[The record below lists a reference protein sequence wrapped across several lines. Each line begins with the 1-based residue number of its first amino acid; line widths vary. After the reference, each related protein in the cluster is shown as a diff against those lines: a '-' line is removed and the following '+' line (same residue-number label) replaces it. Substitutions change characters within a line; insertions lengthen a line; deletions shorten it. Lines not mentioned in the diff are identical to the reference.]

1 MKVTLAEMFSVA
13 RRAGATRLPTY
24 LIVQPPSDPQFS
36 EDGDQIITHPHP
48 RSYRLGDDPLR
59 HVGASRALPLSP
71 GAPLSDGRPAT
82 RSAVTRPPSSP
93 PFPSQRSLEPP
104 TSLSTYKSR
113 SHSSRKRPPL
123 LSRHFRHRTWAFL
136 HARSCRHPTSLA
148 PLLGPIRA
156 SPTIHGLATRL
167 LSSYFEPRRLL
178 RHGLTTAICQNHL
191 RPHRRHPS
199 TRGELNRRTLP
210 YVALLW
216 PPLTASELAS
226 ATEGIGVRGK
236 LRGV

>member
-1 MKVTLAEMFSVA
+1 LVNDIIYILTESRKIATSSTVHAQTIDQKICRPLQEVFSYSSSTSFVFSKFELVLKNLGFERMKVTLAEMFSVA

-71 GAPLSDGRPAT
+71 GTPLSDGRPAT

-123 LSRHFRHRTWAFL
+123 LSRHFRHRT
-136 HARSCRHPTSLA
+136 
-148 PLLGPIRA
+148 
-156 SPTIHGLATRL
+156 
-167 LSSYFEPRRLL
+167 
-178 RHGLTTAICQNHL
+178 
-191 RPHRRHPS
+191 
-199 TRGELNRRTLP
+199 
-210 YVALLW
+210 
-216 PPLTASELAS
+216 
-226 ATEGIGVRGK
+226 
-236 LRGV
+236 